1 MTLRR
6 RMLRLLIFFVVAAV
20 LLKLLVWWAEP
31 RMAFFPFKGVQETP
45 AILGVAFSDHR
56 IPTADGETLHAWWFE
71 HATPRAQIVYWH
83 GNGGNLSLWMPVF
96 VDLHRRG
103 FNVLAVDYRGYGEST
118 GRASEQGIYRDG
130 EAATAY
136 FAQRLRK
143 QGIRTI
149 YWGRSLGC
157 AVASYTAAKTAP
169 DALVLEAPFPDVAFL
184 FARNPV
190 MRVMSIF
197 STYSFPTSQH
207 LEHYAGPLL
216 VVHGDADSI
225 IPSRAGQRV
234 FEQAP
239 TKAKTFVALPGADHN
254 DVFADRSDYAS
265 IIDRFVSNIPA
276 AGR

>member
-1 MTLRR
+1 
-6 RMLRLLIFFVVAAV
+6 MLRLFIFFVVAAV
-20 LLKLLVWWAEP
+20 GLKLLVWWAEP

-45 AILGVAFSDHR
+45 ATVGVPFTDHR
-56 IPTADGETLHAWWFE
+56 IATADGEMLHAWWFE

-96 VDLHRRG
+96 VDLHTRG
-103 FNVLAVDYRGYGEST
+103 FSVLAVDYRGYGDST

-130 EAATAY
+130 EAASAY

-143 QGIRTI
+143 QGSPTI

-169 DALVLEAPFPDVAFL
+169 DGLVLEAPFPDVAFL

-190 MRVMSIF
+190 MRLMSIF
-197 STYSFPTSQH
+197 STYRFPTSEH
-207 LEHYAGPLL
+207 LEHYTGPLL

-225 IPSRAGQRV
+225 IPFRAGRRV
-234 FEQAP
+234 FELAP
-239 TKAKTFVALPGADHN
+239 TKAKTFVALPGGDHN
-254 DVFADRSDYAS
+254 DVYADRSDYAP
-265 IIDRFVSNIPA
+265 IIDRFVA
-276 AGR
+276 ALN